1 MNLEQTIGRYRTPP
15 TPPGYPIGGAGV
27 NMGGGGDDCVIIP
40 DGYPKLPLEL
50 FCIPKVYEDC
60 LSHIMISDGMIRDR
74 IKHMALTIVK
84 EYETSFKDSINL
96 LCVLKGAFRFLG
108 DLFNELK
115 DIIRA
120 RESPLEFQL
129 NFVRLQ
135 SYMNDKSVRE
145 PLITGLDDASEFKG
159 RDIIVVEDLVDTGR
173 SMRALLERLKCMQPR
188 RVRVAS
194 LLLKRLPTGISYRPD
209 FVGFEIPDEFVVGYA
224 LDYNEHFRDLPH
236 ICVINQHG
244 REKFRI
250 H

>member
-1 MNLEQTIGRYRTPP
+1 M
-15 TPPGYPIGGAGV
+15 V
-27 NMGGGGDDCVIIP
+27 GGDGDCVIIP
-40 DGYPKLPLEL
+40 DEYLKLPLEQ
-50 FCIPKVYEDC
+50 FCIPKAYENC
-60 LSHIMISDGMIRDR
+60 LLHVMISDGMIRDR
-74 IKHMALTIVK
+74 IKHMALKIVK

-115 DIIRA
+115 DIIRI

-135 SYMNDKSVRE
+135 SYMVPSYQSVSSITLQNDKSVRE
-145 PLITGLDDASEFKG
+145 PLITGLDDASEFRGKST
-159 RDIIVVEDLVDTGR
+159 IYSCLFTTC
-173 SMRALLERLKCMQPR
+173 LF
-188 RVRVAS
+188 S
-194 LLLKRLPTGISYRPD
+194 LLLKRLPTGILYRPD

-250 H
+250 HQI

>member
-1 MNLEQTIGRYRTPP
+1 
-15 TPPGYPIGGAGV
+15 
-27 NMGGGGDDCVIIP
+27 
-40 DGYPKLPLEL
+40 
-50 FCIPKVYEDC
+50 
-60 LSHIMISDGMIRDR
+60 
-74 IKHMALTIVK
+74 MALIIVK

-145 PLITGLDDASEFKG
+145 PLITGLDDASEFRGKVSTFY
-159 RDIIVVEDLVDTGR
+159 RVINFQDIIVVEDLVDTGR

-236 ICVINQHG
+236 ICVISQHG